1 MSSPNDQNDLEFEEQ
16 LRRMLQ
22 AEADTVSPSAEGLNL
37 IRERTERHR
46 RSSWFGLPWLRPV
59 AAVAAA
65 VLIVASV
72 IISSPQVRDQVLEM
86 VPAGA
91 DREGTPPVAGEERDG
106 DVVATSDESDP
117 AIDGGGA
124 SEEPEKDREGSPS
137 PDAEEGSDEEKVE
150 SAASCRPTDMASPSP
165 SGSDREKDREGSSSP
180 EDRDCDPEKEP
191 TADPSSPSTDPGSD
205 PDKEPEDNESPNGDG
220 SGNGGG
226 SGGGGSEEDNVTVE

>member
-106 DVVATSDESDP
+106 DVVATSDESERARLLADAQRIAHAESGLLVWGFSDWNV
-117 AIDGGGA
+117 AITPEVGGLRAATPNSLEWARFDGAVLG
-124 SEEPEKDREGSPS
+124 
-137 PDAEEGSDEEKVE
+137 
-150 SAASCRPTDMASPSP
+150 
-165 SGSDREKDREGSSSP
+165 
-180 EDRDCDPEKEP
+180 
-191 TADPSSPSTDPGSD
+191 
-205 PDKEPEDNESPNGDG
+205 
-220 SGNGGG
+220 
-226 SGGGGSEEDNVTVE
+226 